1 MGTWRHHVT
10 RGAAAKRGLS
20 CAVLLLVALLL
31 AVPAA
36 AVLAASDKGGKHS
49 ATPNRY
55 GAIAYHRASQAWG
68 LGYDYARAREANV
81 EALKQ
86 CGHRQCEVVHKFR
99 NGCAALA
106 DGPKIQ
112 AAASGATRDE
122 AETKTLRRCG
132 EQNRGASCSL
142 IAWACTR

>member
-1 MGTWRHHVT
+1 MR
-10 RGAAAKRGLS
+10 S
-20 CAVLLLVALLL
+20 SLLVAALLL
-31 AVPAA
+31 AVPAEA
-36 AVLAASDKGGKHS
+36 AKQS
-49 ATPNRY
+49 AIPNRF
-55 GAIAYHRASQAWG
+55 GAIAYHRASQSWG
-68 LGYDYARAREANV
+68 VSYNTARARDASV

-86 CGHRQCEVVHKFR
+86 CGHRECEVIHKFK

-132 EQNRGASCSL
+132 EVNRAASCSL
-142 IAWACTR
+142 VAWACTR

>member
-1 MGTWRHHVT
+1 MMRSVVILF
-10 RGAAAKRGLS
+10 AFLLILPVQAAKQS
-20 CAVLLLVALLL
+20 
-31 AVPAA
+31 AVP
-36 AVLAASDKGGKHS
+36 
-49 ATPNRY
+49 NRF
-55 GAIAYHRASQAWG
+55 GAIAYHRASQSWG
-68 LGYDYARAREANV
+68 VGYNYARARDANV

-86 CGHRQCEVVHKFR
+86 CGHGKCEVVHKFK

-122 AETKTLRRCG
+122 AEAKTLGHCSKL
-132 EQNRGASCSL
+132 NNAASCNL